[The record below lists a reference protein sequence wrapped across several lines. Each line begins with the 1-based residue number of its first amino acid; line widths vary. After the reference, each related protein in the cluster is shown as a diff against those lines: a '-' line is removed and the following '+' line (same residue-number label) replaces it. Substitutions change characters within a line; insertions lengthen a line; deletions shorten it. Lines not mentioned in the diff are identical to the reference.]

1 MPGPVLLLALQKLI
15 ERTYDLDTG
24 ISDLTPFLIGDRG
37 FRKFYGQDEIVQKV
51 DSAAPSHARTLLRHC
66 DGALRLSIYYP
77 DSLVENLERFDPA
90 TGIQE
95 KNIDDFATLIEEL
108 DHFLTIADRHRGGA
122 EMSLLELELHANITK
137 ALTLELF
144 IARMRRDGPL
154 KDEDRL
160 WVRHHLFEK
169 GEFSEDDPDVAVRY
183 RDASSLAVRYLD
195 YLITLQRSE
204 RVREL
209 RRFHR
214 RTHHE
219 KLAFIFK
226 L

>member
-1 MPGPVLLLALQKLI
+1 M
-15 ERTYDLDTG
+15 
-24 ISDLTPFLIGDRG
+24 
-37 FRKFYGQDEIVQKV
+37 
-51 DSAAPSHARTLLRHC
+51 RHSE
-66 DGALRLSIYYP
+66 GALRLSIYYP
-77 DSLVENLERFDPA
+77 DRLVENLERFDPA
-90 TGIQE
+90 RQIQE
-95 KNIDDFATLIEEL
+95 KNVDDFATLIEEL

-137 ALTLELF
+137 SLTLELF

-154 KDEDRL
+154 RNEDRL

-169 GEFSEDDPDVAVRY
+169 GEFVEEDPDVESRY

-195 YLITLQRSE
+195 FLNTLRAVE

-214 RTHHE
+214 RSHHE
-219 KLAFIFK
+219 KLAHIAR